1 MSSHKILVVEYRE
14 DLRNVVASF
23 LCSQGYEVI
32 EAGDGQEAIKA
43 AISLDPEFILLNLHL
58 PDIDGEEVARALH
71 EIPAIANIRIV
82 GWSAASKPSQEAL
95 QWAGCLDYL
104 QQPVSLTMLEEVI
117 KRYVHAA

>member
-71 EIPAIANIRIV
+71 EIPAIKYPDCWLECCLKAIPRSAAV
-82 GWSAASKPSQEAL
+82 GWMS
-95 QWAGCLDYL
+95 
-104 QQPVSLTMLEEVI
+104 
-117 KRYVHAA
+117 